1 MYISSD
7 IIMMD
12 NEKKNK
18 KKKKKIKNKIKN
30 ECAFLYY
37 IAYNKDE
44 KQTKEFL
51 RYFTNSTQY
60 TLLRELVVNDL
71 AENIPDYNTTKIK
84 NNFKKSMKYRIK
96 RLAHGE
102 LKTHNLHNIYPFK
115 KILTKNVL

>member
-7 IIMMD
+7 SIMMD
-12 NEKKNK
+12 NKNK
-18 KKKKKIKNKIKN
+18 KKTKNKIKN

-51 RYFTNSTQY
+51 YYFTNPMQY

-71 AENIPDYNTTKIK
+71 AEYIPDYNTKKFKIIFK
-84 NNFKKSMKYRIK
+84 N
-96 RLAHGE
+96 L
-102 LKTHNLHNIYPFK
+102 
-115 KILTKNVL
+115 